1 MRALCKRLFDD
12 ESGVILSAEIVM
24 VATVGVLALVA
35 GWNAVSASL
44 AGELADV
51 ANAFGS
57 LNQSYNVKSINA
69 VGHARCSGHG
79 YNDSDTLVS
88 VSGSGAAV
96 AFGGGGGGQSAS
108 VGGRAE
114 AFAAAEALVALDVVE
129 VGPAVVEET
138 IVATGSSETAAFAEA
153 TASANASVD
162 VAADSLEG
170 SDRTRLLATLQ
181 AELSGL
187 EAEAARLEA
196 LSKSQTNRGDSSG
209 IAPQAQSDCE
219 LLRAEHARLLRLVR
233 QLCRD
238 VNGD

>member
-88 VSGSGAAV
+88 VS
-96 AFGGGGGGQSAS
+96 
-108 VGGRAE
+108 E
-114 AFAAAEALVALDVVE
+114 
-129 VGPAVVEET
+129 
-138 IVATGSSETAAFAEA
+138 
-153 TASANASVD
+153 
-162 VAADSLEG
+162 SL
-170 SDRTRLLATLQ
+170 
-181 AELSGL
+181 
-187 EAEAARLEA
+187 
-196 LSKSQTNRGDSSG
+196 
-209 IAPQAQSDCE
+209 
-219 LLRAEHARLLRLVR
+219 
-233 QLCRD
+233 
-238 VNGD
+238 